1 MIHDQITKYRYNIKK
16 TYVVMKEIIGKR
28 KLTENFLPKHIFHD
42 KVNIFDQKTTAEHL
56 NKFFIEVGPQRVEQ
70 IISSI

>member
-1 MIHDQITKYRYNIKK
+1 
-16 TYVVMKEIIGKR
+16 MKEIIGKR